1 MSESDPDRS
10 GPLALAGEDLDD
22 VPECWRNEISECLE
36 SSQEDS
42 DKVDEAEACKTSSD
56 DEESDDPPPS
66 WWVSKLER
74 AWKTAYPN
82 DALPTSSLGLK
93 RLVSGCTGCG
103 AEFEVFKA
111 QDGQWFGGM
120 WSLESRVKQTG
131 LE

>member
-56 DEESDDPPPS
+56 DEESDDPHPHGGSRNLSVHGKQHTQMTHCPPAHLVWS
-66 WWVSKLER
+66 GWYL
-74 AWKTAYPN
+74 A
-82 DALPTSSLGLK
+82 ALAAVQSLRCSRRK
-93 RLVSGCTGCG
+93 MASGSVECG
-103 AEFEVFKA
+103 V
-111 QDGQWFGGM
+111 
-120 WSLESRVKQTG
+120 
-131 LE
+131 